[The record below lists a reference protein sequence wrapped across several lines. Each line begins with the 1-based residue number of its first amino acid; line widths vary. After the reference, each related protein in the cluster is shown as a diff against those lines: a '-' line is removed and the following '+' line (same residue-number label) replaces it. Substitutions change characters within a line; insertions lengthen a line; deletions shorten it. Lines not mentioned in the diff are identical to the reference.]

1 MQLRVSPCACCLE
14 LHEQLR
20 RLLPPGV
27 ALPRQERP
35 NARLAEPVRVRG
47 AGIPLEERE
56 RDLTVQIAEQAERP
70 GPEPLELGPQLVDQ
84 RRPGTDQIL
93 PPAGQRPDRL
103 RGIRIGLQHPEA
115 MMIGPR
121 QLAQNERVKPIGLA
135 ARHAEPV
142 TGRRHLVGV
151 QRQHPQARVQE
162 PLDHQPVR
170 PLHRDQLHPQPHQR
184 PAQRP
189 QPPLVMRERSREQLL
204 ARRIRDEHIM
214 LLRRPIDASVTSI
227 HL

>member
-1 MQLRVSPCACCLE
+1 MISVLSIPRRYRDVIARLACWRWITINEIPSRDTCGRCLE
-14 LHEQLR
+14 LREQLR

-47 AGIPLEERE
+47 ARVPLEERE

-84 RRPGTDQIL
+84 RRPGTDQIF

-121 QLAQNERVKPIGLA
+121 ELAQNER
-135 ARHAEPV
+135 
-142 TGRRHLVGV
+142 
-151 QRQHPQARVQE
+151 
-162 PLDHQPVR
+162 
-170 PLHRDQLHPQPHQR
+170 
-184 PAQRP
+184 
-189 QPPLVMRERSREQLL
+189 
-204 ARRIRDEHIM
+204 
-214 LLRRPIDASVTSI
+214 
-227 HL
+227 